1 MTADTRA
8 VLRDH
13 LQREEGLRL
22 KPYTDSVGVLTVG
35 FGHAIGR
42 IGISRRIAEQLLDED
57 IDRSL
62 ADLDLAW
69 KGWRQLDPVRQE
81 VLAAMVFQLGLSTFM
96 DFRATRR
103 AVEEGR
109 YADAAD
115 HMLNSLWAKQT
126 KSRVERLAQMM
137 RTGERGLW

>member
-22 KPYTDSVGVLTVG
+22 KLYQDTVGVWTIG

-42 IGISRRIAEQLLDED
+42 IGISRRIAELLLDED
-57 IDRSL
+57 IDR
-62 ADLDLAW
+62 AVGDCDLWW
-69 KGWRQLDPVRQE
+69 KGWRDLDPVRQE
-81 VLAAMVFQLGLSTFM
+81 VVLAAVFQLGLGTWM

-103 AVEEGR
+103 AIVEGR
-109 YADAAD
+109 YEDAAD
-115 HMLNSLWAKQT
+115 HLLNSKWAAQT
-126 KSRVERLAQMM
+126 PSRVKRLAQMM
-137 RTGERGLW
+137 RTGERGVW